1 MGIDEAG
8 RGPIAGPLVVAC
20 CVLPIGYENKYIY
33 DSKSISLKQREA
45 MFHQIVEDAV
55 YYQSRIVTPKKIDED
70 NIYEAT
76 RKAMESLAI
85 SYDVDHILTDAMPL
99 RIGKDVISL
108 IKGDQKS
115 VNIAAASILAKV
127 LRNHIMNGYNVLYP
141 EYDFKNHKGYP
152 TAKHLKALDEL
163 PVLEIYRRSY
173 KPVAERLHKQI
184 RII

>member
-55 YYQSRIVTPKKIDED
+55 YYQFRIVTPKKIDED

-127 LRNHIMNGYNVLYP
+127 LRDHIMNGYNVLYP

-173 KPVAERLHKQI
+173 TPVAERLHKQI